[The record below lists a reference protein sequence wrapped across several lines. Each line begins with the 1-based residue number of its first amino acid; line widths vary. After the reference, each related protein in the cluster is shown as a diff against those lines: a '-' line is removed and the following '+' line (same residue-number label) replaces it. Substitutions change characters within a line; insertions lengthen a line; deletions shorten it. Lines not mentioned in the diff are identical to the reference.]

1 MQVTIPWTD
10 GSGNIYLTYESGS
23 GNDTVVVSSDV
34 NDLDVAREQELTF
47 TGATGLVRKVTVR
60 QGTNAT
66 EVSAT
71 WHPTSYDSGDYSY
84 YSLEDVSNAYADSN
98 STTYATIHLT
108 IGNNSSTYIFFTF
121 DTSSIPE
128 GAEIVSVSLK
138 AKAYIN
144 NVASKR
150 VKTHTMQA
158 YSGSTAKGSATTV
171 TATATE
177 YTMSIGTWT
186 LQDLRNIRIR
196 LYAVRGTQ
204 STTSDYYFRFYGAT
218 LSVTYKVGGKYY
230 ITSEGDAYV
239 TSDDNYYNCK

>member
-1 MQVTIPWTD
+1 MATKVVPWNV
-10 GSGNIYLTYESGS
+10 GNGNITLSYNGEGDGTIS
-23 GNDTVVVSSDV
+23 VSSDI
-34 NDLDVAREQELTF
+34 NNLDAEREQTIEI
-47 TGATGLVRKVTVR
+47 TGAGLIRSVTVK
-60 QGTNAT
+60 QKSNAT

-71 WHPTSYDSGDYSY
+71 WHPTGYDESDHSY
-84 YSLEDVSNAYADSN
+84 YSLENVSNAYTDSD
-98 STTYATIHLT
+98 SSSYATIHLT
-108 IGNNSSTYIFFTF
+108 RGNNRSTYIFFTF

-138 AKAYIN
+138 TKAYIN

-150 VKTHTMQA
+150 VVTHTMQA

-171 TATATE
+171 TNTATE
-177 YTMSIGTWT
+177 FTMSIGTWT
-186 LQDLRNIRIR
+186 LQELRNIRIR
-196 LYAVRGTQ
+196 LYATRGTQ

-239 TSDDNYYNCK
+239 TSDGNYYNCK